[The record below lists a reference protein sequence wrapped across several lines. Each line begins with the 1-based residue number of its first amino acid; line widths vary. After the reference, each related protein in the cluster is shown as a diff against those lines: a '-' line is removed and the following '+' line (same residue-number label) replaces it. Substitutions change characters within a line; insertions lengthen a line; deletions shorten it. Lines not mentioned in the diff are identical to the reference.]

1 MGPQFLTFFNRNSK
15 TRLLNILSSMLQ
27 FRTPASNGSQTTTNR
42 ASSPSRFPN
51 LMSPDFQGREQ
62 SQNWRRGCLSN
73 ICGKK
78 TQTHS
83 TFYRHF
89 CRRCIEFGIIAE
101 REETD
106 RDMGSVSRIKCD
118 VLTATEHCLKGEH
131 AELSK

>member
-1 MGPQFLTFFNRNSK
+1 
-15 TRLLNILSSMLQ
+15 MLQ

-78 TQTHS
+78 HKHIRRFISIFASNSGLQQNVRRLIEIWAAS
-83 TFYRHF
+83 AESNVTF
-89 CRRCIEFGIIAE
+89 
-101 REETD
+101 
-106 RDMGSVSRIKCD
+106 
-118 VLTATEHCLKGEH
+118 
-131 AELSK
+131 